1 MQTSSRNV
9 FGFDKENF
17 ESYLDESGLTVISE
31 EDWEEVA
38 DEIEGRI
45 DNFLEEV
52 LPLIANDY
60 LERNC
65 IE

>member
-1 MQTSSRNV
+1 MQTSLRSV

-17 ESYLDESGLTVISE
+17 ESYLDESGLTVIPD

-38 DEIEGRI
+38 DEIEGRL
-45 DNFLEEV
+45 DNFMEEL
-52 LPLIANDY
+52 LPLIAQDY
-60 LERNC
+60 LERNH